1 MVLSLKYV
9 LVNSTKVSLEGPPGR
24 LGWHLCHCLAN
35 PSLKHR
41 KSLLHGRERRQMVMR
56 CNFLKKIP
64 NHVFSLKLEKHLP
77 KIGEA
82 NSDQKDQRK
91 INRAL
96 PLWLS

>member
-1 MVLSLKYV
+1 M
-9 LVNSTKVSLEGPPGR
+9 
-24 LGWHLCHCLAN
+24 C
-35 PSLKHR
+35 
-41 KSLLHGRERRQMVMR
+41 
-56 CNFLKKIP
+56 F
-64 NHVFSLKLEKHLP
+64 FEKHLP